1 MKVPRLGVGSERPL
15 PAYTTATAMQDPSR
29 VCDPHHH
36 SRHRQI
42 PDPLGEARDST
53 HILADARGIPF
64 RCATMGT
71 PSIIFFISW
80 MWKLRPREVMR
91 LAQGHPAKKWCT
103 LGSRPSPLSPK
114 ARVVSFA
121 LHCAFKSR
129 ASCIV
134 TGSEAVCTW
143 GDDAAA
149 GAVCGLILGLLRP
162 PCRERG
168 EGG

>member
-1 MKVPRLGVGSERPL
+1 MLTPAAVIIAVIVICIIFFLSFFFFAFAFLGPHPWRMKVPRLGVGSERPL

-53 HILADARGIPF
+53 YILADARGIPF

-91 LAQGHPAKKWCT
+91 LAQGHPAKKWCM

-114 ARVVSFA
+114 ARAVSFA
-121 LHCAFKSR
+121 PHCAFKSR
-129 ASCIV
+129 AS
-134 TGSEAVCTW
+134 
-143 GDDAAA
+143 
-149 GAVCGLILGLLRP
+149 
-162 PCRERG
+162 
-168 EGG
+168 